1 MSFILD
7 LDGLILPNHYKG
19 FFYARII
26 LQKIQFLKI
35 TLNYF
40 NATLVML
47 NKFKIQLLVL
57 NLKECSCFHHH
68 VVTFSTVLIFLITPP
83 EL

>member
-1 MSFILD
+1 ILD
-7 LDGLILPNHYKG
+7 LDGLLLPNHYKG

-40 NATLVML
+40 NATLV
-47 NKFKIQLLVL
+47 KVFI
-57 NLKECSCFHHH
+57 KEKAYD
-68 VVTFSTVLIFLITPP
+68 
-83 EL
+83 